1 MSEHIQDSDDNK
13 EFSAKES
20 LQLIT
25 SMINKTKNAVAV
37 DSFYFL
43 FWGWL
48 VFICCVLQYL
58 LIELDYSKSYYV
70 WFAMPLGGVI
80 SAVYSIKVSRAARTK
95 TFLDE
100 ALSYLWIAL
109 AIGFFVLV
117 YIQIM
122 VVGSWTNAFSYFI
135 LLYAIGTFTTGQ
147 LLRFKPLIIGGVI
160 NFALA
165 MACVHFTYKY
175 QLLFG
180 AAAIFA
186 SYVIPGHL
194 LRNMYRKKSEQHD

>member
-1 MSEHIQDSDDNK
+1 MSEHIQDSDNNK
-13 EFSAKES
+13 DFSAEES

-48 VFICCVLQYL
+48 VFVSCVAQYL
-58 LIELDYSKSYYV
+58 LIELEIRNSHYV
-70 WFAMPLGGVI
+70 WITMPLGGVV
-80 SAVYSIKVSRAARTK
+80 SAFYSIRVTRNARTK

-100 ALSYLWIAL
+100 ALSFIWIAL
-109 AIGFFVLV
+109 AIAFFVLV
-117 YIQIM
+117 YIHM
-122 VVGSWTNAFSYFI
+122 VAGTWENSFTYYI
-135 LLYAIGTFTTGQ
+135 LLYGVGTLASGQ
-147 LLRFKPLIIGGVI
+147 LLRFKPLIIGGII

-165 MACVHFTYKY
+165 LACVHFTYKY

-180 AAAIFA
+180 AAAIFT

-194 LRNMYRKKSEQHD
+194 IRNMYRKKSEQHG